1 MYHGGQNS
9 YSIIFLIYLFRKPKN
24 ARSKRALEAREPK
37 EVEDA
42 RIAVFV
48 KGSHSGEKV
57 THAMKDLV
65 RLLPLVTGQDILPII
80 LIYADG
86 SEETRQYLIL
96 QEKCCPTIRGCLFPR
111 LLVAKERRESFCRR
125 SKHKETARRYGIR
138 EDVRL

>member
-1 MYHGGQNS
+1 MYLGGQNPC
-9 YSIIFLIYLFRKPKN
+9 SIIFLIYLFRKPKN

-42 RIAVFV
+42 RIVVFV

-111 LLVAKERRESFCRR
+111 LLVAKERRESFCGGPE
-125 SKHKETARRYGIR
+125 HEEAAEWVDVC
-138 EDVRL
+138 EDV